1 MPITDILE
9 KNCRLYGDDV
19 ALVEINPEMPETKRT
34 TWKEFDLIEPSRA
47 AYYRREITWNVFNE
61 KANRFA
67 NLLIERGIKK
77 GEKVGILL
85 MNCLEWLPIYFGI
98 LKTGALA
105 VPLNFRYSADE
116 IKYCVELAEIDIL
129 VFGPE
134 FIGRVEEIADE
145 ISKGRLLYFVGD
157 GCPGFAEDYNA
168 HTANCSSQ
176 SPKIDV
182 NDDDEAAIYF
192 SSGTTGFPK
201 AILHNHESLMH
212 AAKAEQNHHGQ
223 TKDDV
228 FLCIPPL
235 YHTGAKMHWFGSL
248 LTGGKAVLL
257 KGTSPKTILQAVSEE
272 HCTIVWLLVPWAQDL
287 LLALDNKELD
297 IADYDLDQWRLMHIG
312 AQPVPPSLIKHWKEY
327 FPHHQYDTNYGLSES
342 IGPGC
347 VHLGVD
353 NIDKVGA
360 IGKAG
365 YGWEAK
371 IIDEQGE
378 TVKQGETG
386 ELAVKG
392 PGVMT
397 CYYRDPKATA
407 EVLHDGWLYTGDM
420 AMEDEDGFIFLV
432 DRKKDVI
439 ISGGENIYPVQI
451 EDFLRTNEAIL
462 DVAVIGLADHRL
474 GEISAAI
481 IELKPGVECTEEDIQ
496 EFCKKLPRY
505 KRPRKIIFADV
516 PRNPTGK
523 IEKPKLRENT
533 EQHIWLRH
541 RTRDNK
547 ICKNVISFAGKI
559 CREMAFFTDVFIIV
573 EK

>member
-212 AAKAEQNHHGQ
+212 AAKAEQNHHGP

-272 HCTIVWLLVPWAQDL
+272 HCTIVWLLVQWAQDL

-523 IEKPKLRENT
+523 IEKPKLREKYGATHLVAAQN
-533 EQHIWLRH
+533 Q
-541 RTRDNK
+541 
-547 ICKNVISFAGKI
+547 G
-559 CREMAFFTDVFIIV
+559 
-573 EK
+573 